1 MMPLSRDDGTAKSR
15 PPGAASE
22 RAFVGPELRP
32 LGQLDVVHGDLA
44 GTAVLGGVKGDLLP
58 FREARYT
65 GALKSR
71 RVDKDV
77 LAAAVRL
84 NEAEALL
91 VVEKLNSARVHWV
104 ILRLQGA

>member
-1 MMPLSRDDGTAKSR
+1 MTGQQKAAPR
-15 PPGAASE
+15 GAASE
-22 RAFVGPELRP
+22 RAVVGPELRP

-65 GALKSR
+65 GALKSGR
-71 RVDKDV
+71 MDKDV
-77 LAAAVRL
+77 LATAVRL

-91 VVEKLNSARVHWV
+91 VVEKLNSARVHRV
-104 ILRLQGA
+104 ILRSQCA

>member
-1 MMPLSRDDGTAKSR
+1 MMLPSRNDGTAKSR
-15 PPGAASE
+15 PRGAASE
-22 RAFVGPELRP
+22 RAVGPELRP
-32 LGQLDVVHGDLA
+32 LGQLDVVDGDLA

-91 VVEKLNSARVHWV
+91 VVEKLNNARVHRV
-104 ILRLQGA
+104 ILCMQCA